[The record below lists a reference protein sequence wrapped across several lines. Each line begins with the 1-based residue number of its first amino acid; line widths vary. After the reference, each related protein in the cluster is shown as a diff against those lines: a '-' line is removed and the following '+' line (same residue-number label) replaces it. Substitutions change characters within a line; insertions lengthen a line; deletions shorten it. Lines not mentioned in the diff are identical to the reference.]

1 MMKKIFAMMLVC
13 AALMGG
19 LFPGAKAEGS
29 EEADQR
35 HLRISA
41 TVNADAGFTNIPLEQ
56 GNYKELSLL
65 NLENVTIDLD
75 GTVMTLEDALRE
87 GRVTAEQLVAWAR
100 LDASQGL
107 CNEVAKS
114 KNGLTEFTYR
124 YPKYGYTLR
133 SVYDLFEAPNG
144 RQYLIADVSIYAAST
159 EPRYRLPVED
169 EDVIIYTTA
178 DEPHYLLPVDEQTGY
193 PIDYEDWGLT
203 FEISQVSGTGLT
215 IACTQSGGQQ
225 LGTLEVQTQWLE
237 RKNPDTLA
245 WENVEEAQTGTPWA
259 PPANGLLTMGGTSSL
274 FFDFA
279 GPFGS
284 LPAGDYMLT
293 VEIADHYDEAEVHPL
308 TRNYRDIQWYC
319 IEFTIE

>member
-1 MMKKIFAMMLVC
+1 MKKIFAMMLLC
-13 AALMGG
+13 AVLMGG

-29 EEADQR
+29 EGDQR

-41 TVNADAGFTNIPLEQ
+41 MVNADAGFTNIPLEQ

-75 GTVMTLEDALRE
+75 GAVMTLEDALRE

-114 KNGLTEFTYR
+114 KNSLTEFTYR

-144 RQYLIADVSIYAAST
+144 RQYLIADVSIYASST
-159 EPRYRLPVED
+159 EPR
-169 EDVIIYTTA
+169 
-178 DEPHYLLPVDEQTGY
+178 HSLPVDEQTGCT
-193 PIDYEDWGLT
+193 IDFEDWGLD
-203 FEISQVSGTGLT
+203 FEISEVDCTGLT

-225 LGTLEVQTQWLE
+225 LGTLEVQTQRLE

-245 WENVEEAQTGTPWA
+245 WENVEEAQTGTAWA
-259 PPANGLLTMGGTSSL
+259 PPANGPLTMGVTSSL

-279 GPFGS
+279 EPFGS
-284 LPAGDYMLT
+284 LPAGEYRLT
-293 VEIADHYDEAEVHPL
+293 VEIADHYNEAEVHPL
-308 TRNYRDIQWYC
+308 MRNYRDVQWYT

>member
-1 MMKKIFAMMLVC
+1 MRKVFAMMLLC

-19 LFPGAKAEGS
+19 LFPGARAEGS
-29 EEADQR
+29 EADQR

-75 GTVMTLEDALRE
+75 GAALTLEDALRE
-87 GRVTAEQLVAWAR
+87 GRVTPEQLVAWAR
-100 LDASQGL
+100 LDASEGL

-114 KNGLTEFTYR
+114 KNSLTEFTYR
-124 YPKYGYTLR
+124 YPKFGYTLR
-133 SVYDLFEAPNG
+133 SIYDLFQAPNG
-144 RQYLIADVSIYAAST
+144 RQYLIADVTIYAASM
-159 EPRYRLPVED
+159 EPRYS
-169 EDVIIYTTA
+169 
-178 DEPHYLLPVDEQTGY
+178 LPVDEQTGCT
-193 PIDYEDWGLT
+193 IDFEDWGLD
-203 FEISQVSGTGLT
+203 FEISEVDCTGLT

-245 WENVEEAQTGTPWA
+245 WENVEEAQTGTAWA
-259 PPANGLLTMGGTSSL
+259 PPANGPLTMGGTSSL

-279 GPFGS
+279 EPFGS
-284 LPAGDYMLT
+284 LPAGDYRLT
-293 VEIADHYDEAEVHPL
+293 VEIADHYNEAEVHPL
-308 TRNYRDIQWYC
+308 MRNYRDVQWYT

>member
-1 MMKKIFAMMLVC
+1 MKKTFGILLVC
-13 AALMGG
+13 AVLMGG

-29 EEADQR
+29 EGDQR

-41 TVNADAGFTNIPLEQ
+41 TVNADAGFTSIPLEQ

-75 GTVMTLEDALRE
+75 GAALTLEDALRE
-87 GRVTAEQLVAWAR
+87 GRVTPEQLVAWAR
-100 LDASQGL
+100 LDASEGL

-114 KNGLTEFTYR
+114 KNNLTEFTYR
-124 YPKYGYTLR
+124 YPKFGYTLR
-133 SVYDLFEAPNG
+133 SIYDLFEAPNG
-144 RQYLIADVSIYAAST
+144 GQYLIADVIIYAASD
-159 EPRYRLPVED
+159 EPRHRLPMED

-203 FEISQVSGTGLT
+203 FEVSKADSTGLT
-215 IACTQSGGQQ
+215 VTCTQSGGQQ

-245 WENVEEAQTGTPWA
+245 WENVEETQTDTTWT
-259 PPANGLLTMGGTSSL
+259 PPANGPLTMGGTSSL

-279 GPFGS
+279 EPFGS
-284 LPAGDYMLT
+284 LPAGEYRLT
-293 VEIADHYDEAEVHPL
+293 VEIADHYNEAEVHPL
-308 TRNYRDIQWYC
+308 MRNYRDVQWYT

>member
-1 MMKKIFAMMLVC
+1 MRKIFAMMLLC
-13 AALMGG
+13 AALMGV
-19 LFPGAKAEGS
+19 LFPGARAEGS
-29 EEADQR
+29 EADQR

-75 GTVMTLEDALRE
+75 GAALTLEDALRE
-87 GRVTAEQLVAWAR
+87 GRVTPEQLVAWAR

-114 KNGLTEFTYR
+114 KNSLTEFTYR

-133 SVYDLFEAPNG
+133 SIYDLFEAPNG
-144 RQYLIADVSIYAAST
+144 RQYLIADVTIYAAST
-159 EPRYRLPVED
+159 EPRYS
-169 EDVIIYTTA
+169 
-178 DEPHYLLPVDEQTGY
+178 LPVDEQTGCT
-193 PIDYEDWGLT
+193 IDYEDWGLD
-203 FEISQVSGTGLT
+203 FEISQVDRTGLT

-245 WENVEEAQTGTPWA
+245 WENVEEAQTGTAWA
-259 PPANGLLTMGGTSSL
+259 PPANGPLTMGGTSSL

-279 GPFGS
+279 EPFGS
-284 LPAGDYMLT
+284 LPAGDYRLT
-293 VEIADHYDEAEVHPL
+293 VEIADHYNEAEVHPL
-308 TRNYRDIQWYC
+308 MRNYRDVQWYT

>member
-13 AALMGG
+13 TALMGV

-75 GTVMTLEDALRE
+75 GAVMTLEDALRE

-107 CNEVAKS
+107 CSEVAKS

-133 SVYDLFEAPNG
+133 SIYDLFEAPNG
-144 RQYLIADVSIYAAST
+144 RQYLIADVSIYASST
-159 EPRYRLPVED
+159 EPRYS
-169 EDVIIYTTA
+169 
-178 DEPHYLLPVDEQTGY
+178 LPVDEQTGCT
-193 PIDYEDWGLT
+193 IDFEDWGLD
-203 FEISQVSGTGLT
+203 FEISEVDRTGLT

-225 LGTLEVQTQWLE
+225 LGTLEVQAQWLE

-245 WENVEEAQTGTPWA
+245 RENVEEAQTGTPWA
-259 PPANGLLTMGGTSSL
+259 PPAKSLLTMGGTSSL

-279 GPFGS
+279 APFGS

>member
-1 MMKKIFAMMLVC
+1 MKKIFAMMLIC
-13 AALMGG
+13 AALMGA
-19 LFPGAKAEGS
+19 LFPGIKTEGS
-29 EEADQR
+29 EADQR

-56 GNYKELSLL
+56 GNYKELTLL

-75 GTVMTLEDALRE
+75 GDVMKLEDALRE

-100 LDASQGL
+100 LDASEGL

-114 KNGLTEFTYR
+114 KNSLTEFTYR
-124 YPKYGYTLR
+124 YPKFGYTLR
-133 SVYDLFEAPNG
+133 SIYDLFEATNG

-178 DEPHYLLPVDEQTGY
+178 DEPHYLLPVEEQTGY

-203 FEISQVSGTGLT
+203 FEISEVDRTGLT

-225 LGTLEVQTQWLE
+225 LGRLEMVSYSLYAGEGTEPLKFDGIGKFDGQYLPQDGT
-237 RKNPDTLA
+237 
-245 WENVEEAQTGTPWA
+245 EEFSIDW
-259 PPANGLLTMGGTSSL
+259 
-274 FFDFA
+274 
-279 GPFGS
+279 
-284 LPAGDYMLT
+284 AGDYGTLPSGNY
-293 VEIADHYDEAEVHPL
+293 VFQLRVRDVYDKSQVHPL
-308 TRNYRDIQWYC
+308 VEKFHDMQSYYVK
-319 IEFTIE
+319 FTVS

>member
-1 MMKKIFAMMLVC
+1 MKKTFGILLVC
-13 AALMGG
+13 AALMGV
-19 LFPGAKAEGS
+19 LFPGARAEGS
-29 EEADQR
+29 EADQR

-75 GTVMTLEDALRE
+75 GAALTLEDALRE
-87 GRVTAEQLVAWAR
+87 GRVTPEQLVAWAR
-100 LDASQGL
+100 LDASEGL

-124 YPKYGYTLR
+124 YPKFGYTLR
-133 SVYDLFEAPNG
+133 SIYDLFEAPNG
-144 RQYLIADVSIYAAST
+144 RQYLIADVTIYAAST
-159 EPRYRLPVED
+159 EPRYS
-169 EDVIIYTTA
+169 
-178 DEPHYLLPVDEQTGY
+178 LPVDEQTGCT
-193 PIDYEDWGLT
+193 IDFEDWGLS
-203 FEISQVSGTGLT
+203 FEISKVDRTGLI

-245 WENVEEAQTGTPWA
+245 WENVEEAQTDTTWT
-259 PPANGLLTMGGTSSL
+259 PPANGPLTMGGTSSL

-279 GPFGS
+279 EPFGS
-284 LPAGDYMLT
+284 LPAGDYRLT
-293 VEIADHYDEAEVHPL
+293 VEIADHYNEAEVHPL
-308 TRNYRDIQWYC
+308 MRNYRDVQWYT

>member
-1 MMKKIFAMMLVC
+1 MRKIFAMMLLC
-13 AALMGG
+13 AALMGV
-19 LFPGAKAEGS
+19 LFPGARAEGS
-29 EEADQR
+29 EADQR

-41 TVNADAGFTNIPLEQ
+41 TVNADAGFTKIPLEQ
-56 GNYKELSLL
+56 GNYRELSLL

-75 GTVMTLEDALRE
+75 GAALTLEDALRE
-87 GRVTAEQLVAWAR
+87 GRVTPEQLVAWAR
-100 LDASQGL
+100 LDASEGL

-114 KNGLTEFTYR
+114 KNSLTEFTYR
-124 YPKYGYTLR
+124 YPKFGYTLR
-133 SVYDLFEAPNG
+133 SIYDLFEAPNG
-144 RQYLIADVSIYAAST
+144 RQYLIADVTIYAAST
-159 EPRYRLPVED
+159 EPRYS
-169 EDVIIYTTA
+169 
-178 DEPHYLLPVDEQTGY
+178 LPVDEQTGCT
-193 PIDYEDWGLT
+193 IDFEDWGLD
-203 FEISQVSGTGLT
+203 FEISQVDRTGLT

-225 LGTLEVQTQWLE
+225 LGTLEVQTQRLE

-293 VEIADHYDEAEVHPL
+293 VEIADHYNEAEVHPL
-308 TRNYRDIQWYC
+308 MRNYRDVQWYT

>member
-13 AALMGG
+13 AALMGV

-75 GTVMTLEDALRE
+75 GAVMTLEDALRE

-107 CNEVAKS
+107 CSEVAKS

-144 RQYLIADVSIYAAST
+144 RQYLIADVSIYASST
-159 EPRYRLPVED
+159 EPRHSLP
-169 EDVIIYTTA
+169 A
-178 DEPHYLLPVDEQTGY
+178 DEQTGY

-203 FEISQVSGTGLT
+203 FEISQVDRTGLT

-225 LGTLEVQTQWLE
+225 LGTLEVQAQWLE

-259 PPANGLLTMGGTSSL
+259 PPAKSLLTMGGTSSL

-279 GPFGS
+279 APFGS

>member
-1 MMKKIFAMMLVC
+1 MKKIFAMLLIC
-13 AALMGG
+13 TALMGV
-19 LFPGAKAEGS
+19 LFPGARA

-75 GTVMTLEDALRE
+75 GAVMTLEDALRE

-159 EPRYRLPVED
+159 EPRYRLP
-169 EDVIIYTTA
+169 A
-178 DEPHYLLPVDEQTGY
+178 DEQTGY

-203 FEISQVSGTGLT
+203 FEISQVDRTGLT

-225 LGTLEVQTQWLE
+225 LGTLEVQAQWLE

>member
-1 MMKKIFAMMLVC
+1 MRKIFAMMLLC
-13 AALMGG
+13 AALMGV
-19 LFPGAKAEGS
+19 LFPGARAEAA

-75 GTVMTLEDALRE
+75 GAVMTLEDALRE

-114 KNGLTEFTYR
+114 KNSLTEFTYR

-133 SVYDLFEAPNG
+133 SVYDLFQAPNG
-144 RQYLIADVSIYAAST
+144 RQYLIADVSIYASST
-159 EPRYRLPVED
+159 EPR
-169 EDVIIYTTA
+169 
-178 DEPHYLLPVDEQTGY
+178 HSLPVDEQTGCT
-193 PIDYEDWGLT
+193 IDFEDWGLD
-203 FEISQVSGTGLT
+203 FEISEVDCTGLT

-245 WENVEEAQTGTPWA
+245 WENVEEAQTGTAWA
-259 PPANGLLTMGGTSSL
+259 PPANGPLTMGGTSSL

-279 GPFGS
+279 EPFGS
-284 LPAGDYMLT
+284 LPAGDYRLT
-293 VEIADHYDEAEVHPL
+293 VEIADHYNEAEVHPL
-308 TRNYRDIQWYC
+308 MRNYRDVQWYT

>member
-1 MMKKIFAMMLVC
+1 MRKIFAMMLLC
-13 AALMGG
+13 AALMGV
-19 LFPGAKAEGS
+19 LFPGARAEGS
-29 EEADQR
+29 EGDQR

-41 TVNADAGFTNIPLEQ
+41 TVNADAGFTSIPLEQ

-75 GTVMTLEDALRE
+75 GAALTLEDALRE
-87 GRVTAEQLVAWAR
+87 GRVTPEQLVAWAR
-100 LDASQGL
+100 LDASEGL
-107 CNEVAKS
+107 CSEVAKS

-124 YPKYGYTLR
+124 YPKFGYTLR

-144 RQYLIADVSIYAAST
+144 RQYLIADVTIYAAST
-159 EPRYRLPVED
+159 EPRYS
-169 EDVIIYTTA
+169 
-178 DEPHYLLPVDEQTGY
+178 LPVDEQTGCT
-193 PIDYEDWGLT
+193 IDFEDWGLD
-203 FEISQVSGTGLT
+203 FEISEVDCTGLT

-245 WENVEEAQTGTPWA
+245 WENVEEAQTGTTWT
-259 PPANGLLTMGGTSSL
+259 PPANGPLTMGGTSSL

-279 GPFGS
+279 EPFGS
-284 LPAGDYMLT
+284 LPAGDYRLT
-293 VEIADHYDEAEVHPL
+293 VEIADHYNEAEVHPL
-308 TRNYRDIQWYC
+308 MHNYRDVQWYT

>member
-1 MMKKIFAMMLVC
+1 MKKIFAMLLIC
-13 AALMGG
+13 AALMGV
-19 LFPGAKAEGS
+19 LFPGARAEGS
-29 EEADQR
+29 EADQR

-41 TVNADAGFTNIPLEQ
+41 TVNADAGFINIPLEQ

-75 GTVMTLEDALRE
+75 GTTLTLEDALRE

-107 CNEVAKS
+107 CSEVAKS
-114 KNGLTEFTYR
+114 KNSLTEFTYR
-124 YPKYGYTLR
+124 YPKFGYTLR
-133 SVYDLFEAPNG
+133 SIYDLFEAPNG

-159 EPRYRLPVED
+159 EPRYSLP
-169 EDVIIYTTA
+169 A
-178 DEPHYLLPVDEQTGY
+178 DEQTGCT
-193 PIDYEDWGLT
+193 IDFEDWGLD
-203 FEISQVSGTGLT
+203 FEISEVGSTGLRV
-215 IACTQSGGQQ
+215 ICTQSGGQQ
-225 LGTLEVQTQWLE
+225 LGTLEVESYWLG
-237 RKNPDTLA
+237 RKAPDALG
-245 WENVEEAQTGTPWA
+245 WENVEEAQTDSAWA

>member
-1 MMKKIFAMMLVC
+1 MRKVFAMMLLC
-13 AALMGG
+13 AALMGV
-19 LFPGAKAEGS
+19 LFPGARAEGS
-29 EEADQR
+29 EADQR

-75 GTVMTLEDALRE
+75 GAALTLEDALRE
-87 GRVTAEQLVAWAR
+87 GRVTPEQLVAWAR

-114 KNGLTEFTYR
+114 KNSLTEFTYR

-133 SVYDLFEAPNG
+133 SIYDLFEAPNG
-144 RQYLIADVSIYAAST
+144 RQYLIADVTIYAAST
-159 EPRYRLPVED
+159 EPRYS
-169 EDVIIYTTA
+169 
-178 DEPHYLLPVDEQTGY
+178 LPVDEQTGCT
-193 PIDYEDWGLT
+193 IDYEDWGLD
-203 FEISQVSGTGLT
+203 FEISQVDRTGLT

-245 WENVEEAQTGTPWA
+245 WENVEEAQTGTAWA
-259 PPANGLLTMGGTSSL
+259 PPANGPLTMGGTSSL

-279 GPFGS
+279 EPFGS
-284 LPAGDYMLT
+284 LPAGDYRLT
-293 VEIADHYDEAEVHPL
+293 VEIADHYNEAEVHPL
-308 TRNYRDIQWYC
+308 MRNYRDVQWYT